1 MSITEEDRTNA
12 LGLFNLAE
20 CYRQAADILATQH
33 ARALRFDQPIRY
45 LLYHAIELYL
55 KAFLRADLPLDS
67 VIRYGHRFRRLRGA
81 CTSRGLPLEQHERE
95 VLTMIDMD
103 EAYIRARHLR
113 TGLSQEVA
121 VKDLSWA
128 AAAIAQ
134 KVGFQLRQR
143 GLPLRLIEP
152 SRFGNG

>member
-1 MSITEEDRTNA
+1 
-12 LGLFNLAE
+12 
-20 CYRQAADILATQH
+20 
-33 ARALRFDQPIRY
+33 
-45 LLYHAIELYL
+45 
-55 KAFLRADLPLDS
+55 
-67 VIRYGHRFRRLRGA
+67 
-81 CTSRGLPLEQHERE
+81 
-95 VLTMIDMD
+95 MIDTD
-103 EAYIRARHLR
+103 KAYIRARYLR